1 MEETEQTGSRL
12 SRRAVLMGGVAAAG
26 AAAAFGYH
34 QMGKPR
40 IASGRDR
47 DDTLAPGFRPVPFW
61 WDELGPIAIQD
72 SEWLDNVDFLV
83 VGAGYS
89 GLSAARTLAENGAKV
104 LVLDAERPFFGAS
117 SRNAGFFGQ
126 AYESHVDVSTPAG
139 RAQYDEFLASND
151 YLRKLMADDKIDP
164 VVRYGRFRAAS
175 HASHFDDLKQEVL
188 ATGKAYKFDYEVVQ
202 PEQSSRFIKSPMAIN
217 GGIFLPNAPFLQPAR
232 LAHGN
237 YLGALRKGAHVVSK
251 TRVLDVLRDTDGRFV
266 AKTTRGTVRARGVL
280 LAVGGVGA
288 RAFGAMGN
296 VLQLKGYQV
305 TTLPLSPEQIAS
317 VWDKP
322 IAVMNTKRN
331 FDIIIPSPDGKR
343 LIIGGGLT
351 GNRYRSTTDMAV
363 ELCQH
368 VRKLFP
374 QLGRFQVA
382 NAWEGIIATTY
393 DSQKHLFRDQEG
405 VYYLTGDNGSG
416 VGKMHWLGHKA
427 ALRMLGLPGSETV
440 LALNTP
446 PPSFPLG
453 MDGDDWFMPGVTA
466 GMNIMDK
473 YDL

>member
-1 MEETEQTGSRL
+1 MEEVKRTGSRL
-12 SRRAVLMGGVAAAG
+12 SRRAVLMGGVVAAG
-26 AAAAFGYH
+26 AAAAVGYH

-40 IASGRDR
+40 TASDRDK
-47 DDTLAPGFRPVPFW
+47 DDTLAPGFHPLPFW
-61 WDELGPIAIQD
+61 WDELGPTPIQD
-72 SEWLDNVDFLV
+72 SEWLDSVDFLV

-126 AYESHVDVSTPAG
+126 AYESHVDVSAPGG
-139 RAQYDEFLASND
+139 RARYDEFLASND
-151 YLRKLMADDKIDP
+151 YLRKLMIDDKIDAG
-164 VVRYGRFRAAS
+164 VRYGRFRAAS
-175 HASHFDDLKQEVL
+175 HASDFDDLKKEAL
-188 ATGKAYKFDYEVVQ
+188 ATRNAYKFDYEVVE
-202 PEQSSRFIKSPMAIN
+202 PPQSRHFIKSPMAIN

-237 YLGALRKGAHVVSK
+237 YLGALGKGAHVVSK
-251 TRVLDVLRDTDGRFV
+251 TRVMDVVRDTDGRFI

-280 LAVGGVGA
+280 LAVGGIGA
-288 RAFGAMGN
+288 RAFSAMDN

-305 TTLPLSPEQIAS
+305 TTLPLTPEQIAS

-351 GNRYRSTTDMAV
+351 GNRYNSTTDMAV

-368 VRKLFP
+368 ARKIFP

-382 NAWEGIIATTY
+382 NAWEGIIATTS
-393 DSQKHLFRDQEG
+393 DSQKHLFRDEEG

-427 ALRMLGLPGSETV
+427 ALRMMSLPGSETT
-440 LALNTP
+440 LALDAP

-453 MDGDDWFMPGVTA
+453 MDGNDWFMPGVTA
-466 GMNIMDK
+466 GMNIMDD
-473 YDL
+473 YNL

>member
-1 MEETEQTGSRL
+1 MEETKQTGSRL
-12 SRRAVLMGGVAAAG
+12 SRRAVLMGGVIAAG

-34 QMGKPR
+34 QLGKPR
-40 IASGRDR
+40 TSSARDR
-47 DDTLAPGFRPVPFW
+47 EDTLAPGFRPVPFW
-61 WDELGPIAIQD
+61 WDELGPTRIED
-72 SEWLDNVDFLV
+72 SEWVDDVDFLV

-117 SRNAGFFGQ
+117 SRNSGYFGQ
-126 AYESHVDVSTPAG
+126 AYESHVDVSTVGG
-139 RAQYDEFLASND
+139 RAQYEEYLASND
-151 YLRKLMADDKIDP
+151 YLRKLIADDKIDP
-164 VVRYGRFRAAS
+164 VVRYGRFLAAS
-175 HASHFDDLKQEVL
+175 HASDLDNLKQHTL
-188 ATGKAYKFDYEVVQ
+188 ATRKVYNFDYEVVQ
-202 PEQSSRFIKSPMAIN
+202 PKESSRYIKSPMATN
-217 GGIFLPNAPFLQPAR
+217 GGIFMPNAPFLQPAR

-237 YLGALRKGAHVVSK
+237 CLGALRKGAHVVGK
-251 TRVLDVLRDTDGRFV
+251 TRVLDVVRDTDGRFIG
-266 AKTTRGTVRARGVL
+266 KTTRGTVRARGVL

-288 RAFGAMGN
+288 RSFEAMDN

-305 TTLPLSPEQIAS
+305 TTLPLTPEQIAS
-317 VWDKP
+317 VWERP
-322 IAVMNTKRN
+322 ITVMNTKRN
-331 FDIIIPSPDGKR
+331 FDILSPSPDGRR

-393 DSQKHLFRDQEG
+393 DSQKHLFQDQEG

-466 GMNIMDK
+466 GMKIMDD
-473 YDL
+473 YNL